1 MQFIYQYQK
10 GFHFLFTCF
19 SFSRASSQPRNR
31 TQVSHIAGRFFTNW
45 GTRRAQVQNPVLSFT
60 IEWTGENYLHTAGLK
75 KKILI
80 VFLSKSCYESLNR
93 THSSTLAWK
102 TPWTEEPGRLQS
114 MGSLRVG
121 HDWVTS
127 LSLFT
132 FMHWRK
138 KWQSEVTQSCPTLS
152 DLVDCS
158 LPGSS
163 IHGIFQARVLE

>member
-1 MQFIYQYQK
+1 MSEVKVIQPCPALCNPMDCTVHEILQARI
-10 GFHFLFTCF
+10 LEWVAF

-102 TPWTEEPGRLQS
+102 TPWTEERGRLQS
-114 MGSLRVG
+114 MGSQRVG
-121 HDWVTS
+121 HDWATS
-127 LSLFT
+127 LSLSPWVKCFAE
-132 FMHWRK
+132 FLA
-138 KWQSEVTQSCPTLS
+138 LS
-152 DLVDCS
+152 NCS
-158 LPGSS
+158 
-163 IHGIFQARVLE
+163 IYGITSR